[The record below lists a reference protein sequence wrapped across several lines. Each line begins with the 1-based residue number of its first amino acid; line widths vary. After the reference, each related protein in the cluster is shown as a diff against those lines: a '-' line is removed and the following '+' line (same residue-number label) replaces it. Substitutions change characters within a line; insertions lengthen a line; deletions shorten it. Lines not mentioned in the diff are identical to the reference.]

1 LPVTSVVI
9 PTRNR
14 CALLHRAIQSVLKQ
28 TFTDFEIIL
37 VDDASTDQTQL
48 MVKDIKDD
56 RIHYIHLEYKSG
68 GAKARNTG
76 IENSNGEYVAFLDD
90 DDEWLPEKLRKQIDC
105 LYANT
110 QTGICYTG
118 RQTMRQRKLIGF
130 GKRYSFKYPPYEDHF
145 RSIMSDNFIGIT
157 SSVIIPR
164 NILIEVKGFDENLPC
179 FQDYDLFIRILK
191 RWKAFGINEPLVRYY
206 LGSNTEHVSFTREK
220 VEFASKYLIEKYKN
234 EESNPILR
242 KAIRK
247 INFKKMLKSFG
258 YAAEVI
264 KYSLFKK

>member
-1 LPVTSVVI
+1 LPVISVVI

-14 CALLHRAIQSVLKQ
+14 NALLHRAIQSVLVQ
-28 TFTDFEIIL
+28 TFTDFEIIV
-37 VDDASTDQTQL
+37 VDDASTDQTRL
-48 MVKDIKDD
+48 IVKDIKDD
-56 RIHYIHLEYKSG
+56 RFHYINLENKSG

-76 IENSNGEYVAFLDD
+76 IENSKGEYVAFLDD
-90 DDEWLPEKLRKQIDC
+90 DDEWLPEKLQKQIDC

-118 RQTMRQRKLIGF
+118 RQTMGQNKLIGF
-130 GKRYSFKYPPYEDHF
+130 GKKYSFKYPPYEDHF

-191 RWKAFGINEPLVRYY
+191 RCLNHLDIPGK
-206 LGSNTEHVSFTREK
+206 
-220 VEFASKYLIEKYKN
+220 
-234 EESNPILR
+234 
-242 KAIRK
+242 
-247 INFKKMLKSFG
+247 
-258 YAAEVI
+258 
-264 KYSLFKK
+264 